1 MMRTI
6 GRHFGVVKL
15 VPLRVSSRL
24 SIDNL
29 YIISGLSGKGSDYVV
44 LKDSDSQNSALA
56 PVSCFCVPFSRFN
69 VLVLCEFYLI

>member
-1 MMRTI
+1 MRVFCAYFRYVSLEMMRTI

-44 LKDSDSQNSALA
+44 LKD
-56 PVSCFCVPFSRFN
+56 
-69 VLVLCEFYLI
+69 